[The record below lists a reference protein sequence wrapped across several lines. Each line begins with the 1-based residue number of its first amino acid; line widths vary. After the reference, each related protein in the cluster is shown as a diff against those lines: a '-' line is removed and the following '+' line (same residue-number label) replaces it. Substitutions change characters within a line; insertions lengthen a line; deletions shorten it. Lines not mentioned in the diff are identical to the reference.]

1 MQTTKK
7 KSRSDFIRLCWA
19 GTISIV
25 DGHFGRMT
33 MTPFGSLCSVY
44 TGGVPIQ
51 LGANDLDQAREAFW
65 TIASSIGFFYFS
77 SSEGAVLLRMK
88 ASTSD
93 RDLDIEK
100 LIGHWRE
107 TPCTLPE
114 QLEQAVAREDFELAA
129 KLRDQI
135 NKKHQHHTKR

>member
-1 MQTTKK
+1 
-7 KSRSDFIRLCWA
+7 
-19 GTISIV
+19 
-25 DGHFGRMT
+25 MT
-33 MTPFGSLCSVY
+33 LTPFGSLCSVY

-51 LGANDLDQAREAFW
+51 LGTNDLDQARDAFW
-65 TIASSIGFFYFS
+65 TIASSVGSFYFS
-77 SSEGAVLLRMK
+77 DEGPFIRMK

-107 TPCTLPE
+107 TPCTLLE
-114 QLEQAVAREDFELAA
+114 QLEQAVAREDFELAV

-135 NKKHQHHTKR
+135 NKNTNQHTKK